1 MDYPICIVDA
11 FTDVPF
17 SGNQAAVC
25 FIGKSFP
32 SDAVLQKV
40 ASEMNLAETAFL
52 VSKNSDYEKEKE
64 FELRWFTPTNEV
76 PLCGHATLASA
87 AAIYETAKNMN
98 NSLRFSTLSGDLYA
112 CKGTNGFVNMDLP
125 LNAPTKCHDT
135 ALYSSL
141 CSAVLGAKITK
152 SVDEIWLSKSAK
164 KLLIK
169 MKKEFSRDELE
180 SLKPNFDEMMS
191 NHDGSIYKG
200 VIVTIYAG
208 IKYPDYDFFSRY
220 FAPWNGIPEDHVTGS
235 AHTVLAP
242 FWSEIT
248 GKSVMFGRQCS
259 KRGGDVKVGIKSN
272 GRIDVGGQAA
282 IVMKGHIH
290 LPQ

>member
-25 FIGKSFP
+25 FVGKSSL

-40 ASEMNLAETAFL
+40 ASEMNLPITAFL
-52 VSKNSDYEKEKE
+52 VSKNNDYEKEKE
-64 FELRWFTPTNEV
+64 FKLRSFTPTNEV

-87 AAIYETAKNMN
+87 AAIFETAKNV
-98 NSLRFSTLSGDLYA
+98 NSSLTISTHSGDLFAY
-112 CKGTNGFVNMDLP
+112 KGTNGFVNMDLP

-135 ALYSSL
+135 ALYSL
-141 CSAVLGAKITK
+141 CSAVLGAKMAK
-152 SVDEIWLSKSAK
+152 SVDEVWLSKSAK
-164 KLLIK
+164 LLLIK

-180 SLKPNFDEMMS
+180 SLKPNFDEMIS
-191 NHDGSIYKG
+191 NHNGSIYEG

-208 IKYPDYDFFSRY
+208 SKYPDYDFFSRC
-220 FAPWNGIPEDHVTGS
+220 FFPWDGILEDHVTGS

-272 GRIDVGGQAA
+272 GKVNVGGQAA
-282 IVMKGHIH
+282 IVMKGSIY
-290 LPQ
+290 LPE